1 MDHSGENLLNNPGG
15 PIVGD
20 DLFLSIRHEH
30 ELLVI
35 QAKLVHQCCLK
46 VVWRHYILD
55 RAVAEFVGLAECH
68 AATNAASGKP
78 DAETLSVVV
87 PSIFLRTSLV
97 LGDRETTNLAA
108 PVNNRCLQQT
118 TLFQVCHQSCRGPVR
133 LTTDRREGRPQIAV
147 IVPGLSA
154 VE

>member
-46 VVWRHYILD
+46 VVWRHDILD
-55 RAVAEFVGLAECH
+55 CAVAEFVGLPECH

-97 LGDRETTNLAA
+97 LSNRQTTNLAA

-118 TLFQVCHQSCRGPVR
+118 TLF
-133 LTTDRREGRPQIAV
+133 
-147 IVPGLSA
+147 
-154 VE
+154 